1 MTAGEVIVRHLRS
14 AAAGVSAVLID
25 DPHGLL
31 RLPAEIRTR
40 DDLRPLTVV
49 TAAGNLSFRRRLE
62 ALRGQELRLCVV
74 RQRAEVY
81 LPDVEALANDGGL
94 RLQASP
100 SAILSLATGDRW
112 PAWVDG
118 EAELVAGRLAAMVQ
132 ARRRFRHVSDTP
144 LDDGDVERLLLHGL
158 LGCDIDERNDV
169 ADAWLAVC
177 RELPRIG
184 RLHQRRSRLAA
195 RLTDW
200 LRRQRAPLRWVK
212 LTDPS
217 AAVRLTWL
225 VAVLL
230 PHLPDL
236 AALLPRVYPG
246 ARLLEGEDPTAIA
259 RVAYRCE
266 RRAAELAT
274 EQCAAAESV
283 IAGPLRDAAVRF
295 LRLRDPG
302 GATELLRREE
312 RSGLLVIMALRTL
325 LGAVAADQPLDAA
338 RLLPQLEALA
348 TRRDGLTMRDAV
360 AAHLDLLRAVL
371 RLEAV
376 RRRLAELGD
385 EPDAPVGVF
394 VESGADGLDDD
405 LAVARSALCD
415 NALAV
420 TDWDPVPDPERHK
433 AVVAG
438 LFHLVQ
444 MAEQAGQRLESAA
457 DRRPDGD
464 LPTAW
469 DERLSPALEARGQP
483 RATILLV
490 GGLGWAAWR
499 QVGSV
504 AGRRYDVD
512 VRPLVAAL
520 PASAELSLRKVIAG
534 AAWGPEQTTSGWEAL
549 LSQSRPELHLR
560 PGRTPQALGPLREAG
575 LLRWQRT
582 SRERCLAVIDLF
594 AGAPGGLSP
603 AEYQRRVGLL
613 AAALVAL
620 ADSGRRDELV
630 ALLSV
635 SGAVRTAASAGLA
648 LPGQAYGARAI
659 VTDSAADETLPFDP
673 RELGLPAVAGE
684 RLLVATGRQRLAPCA
699 AGTAMADGG
708 ATLAERVVPFAL
720 LTPHDSAGGA
730 ELTVGTLLAPE
741 QVGAGLP
748 FEVGLWVTLTGGAL
762 AEEATLRL
770 SGPTPAVCGVTL
782 DLNEPRWLGLEVT
795 LPAGDHALEVEL
807 RAGRRLLRRRAVCRA
822 VEETRLAGE
831 TPPRSRTREPA
842 G

>member
-1 MTAGEVIVRHLRS
+1 MTAGEVMVRHLRT
-14 AAAGVSAVLID
+14 AAGGATAVLID

-49 TAAGNLSFRRRLE
+49 TATGNLSFRRRLE
-62 ALRGQELRLCVV
+62 ALGEQELRLCVV

-81 LPDVEALANDGGL
+81 LPDIEAVVNAGGL

-100 SAILSLATGDRW
+100 SGILSLATGDRW
-112 PAWVDG
+112 PVWVDG
-118 EAELVAGRLAAMVQ
+118 EAELVAGRLAAIVQ

-158 LGCDIDERNDV
+158 LGCDIDEPNDV

-177 RELPRIG
+177 RELPSIG
-184 RLHQRRSRLAA
+184 RLHQRGSRLAA
-195 RLTDW
+195 RLTAW
-200 LRRQRAPLRWVK
+200 LARQRAPLRWVK

-266 RRAAELAT
+266 RRSAELAS
-274 EQCAAAESV
+274 EQCAAAEGV
-283 IAGPLRDAAVRF
+283 IAGPLRDGVVRF
-295 LRLRDPG
+295 LRLRDPA
-302 GATELLRREE
+302 GAIELLRREE

-325 LGAVAADQPLDAA
+325 LGAVAADQPLDTA
-338 RLLPQLEALA
+338 RLLPPLDALA
-348 TRRDGLTMRDAV
+348 TRLDSLTLRDAV

-376 RRRLAELGD
+376 RRRLAEAGD
-385 EPDAPVGVF
+385 EPGDPVGLF
-394 VESGADGLDDD
+394 VDSGADGLDGD
-405 LAVARSALCD
+405 LAVARAALCD

-444 MAEQAGQRLESAA
+444 MTEQAGLRLEAAA
-457 DRRPDGD
+457 DPSPGGD
-464 LPTAW
+464 VPTAW
-469 DERLSPALEARGQP
+469 DDYLAPALEARGQP
-483 RATILLV
+483 RATLLLV
-490 GGLGWAAWR
+490 GGLGWAGWR
-499 QVGSV
+499 QVAAV
-504 AGRRYDVD
+504 AGRRYDVAA
-512 VRPLVAAL
+512 RPLVAAL
-520 PASAELSLRKVIAG
+520 PAAAEVSLRKAIAG
-534 AAWGPEQTTSGWEAL
+534 AAWRPELATTGWEAL
-549 LSQSRPELHLR
+549 FSLARPELRLR
-560 PGRTPQALGPLREAG
+560 RGRAPQALEPLRAAG
-575 LLRWQRT
+575 LVRWQRT

-603 AEYQRRVGLL
+603 GEYQRRVGLL
-613 AAALVAL
+613 AAALAAL
-620 ADSGRRDELV
+620 AESGRRDELV
-630 ALLSV
+630 ALLGV
-635 SGAVRTAASAGLA
+635 SGAARTTSAAGLA
-648 LPGQAYGARAI
+648 LPGQAYGARAM
-659 VTDSAADETLPFDP
+659 VTDAAADEALRLDP
-673 RELGLPAVAGE
+673 REVGLPAAPGE
-684 RLLVATGRQRLAPCA
+684 RLLVATGRHRLAPCA
-699 AGTAMADGG
+699 AGTVMADGG
-708 ATLAERVVPFAL
+708 ATLAERIVPFAL
-720 LTPHDSAGGA
+720 LTPHAGAGGA
-730 ELTVGTLLAPE
+730 ELAVGTLLAPE
-741 QVGAGLP
+741 QVNAGEP

-762 AEEATLRL
+762 AEEASLHL
-770 SGPTPAVCGVTL
+770 GGPTPAVCGVTL
-782 DLNEPRWLGLEVT
+782 DLDEPRWLGLEVT
-795 LPAGDHALEVEL
+795 LPAGEHTLEVEL
-807 RAGRRLLRRRAVCRA
+807 RAGRRLLRRRASCRA
-822 VEETRLAGE
+822 VEETRLADE
-831 TPPRSRTREPA
+831 SEARSRTREPA